1 MREPVLRL
9 ESERPSAYSS
19 TAAGLLAVGQ
29 RRDAELGNHRL
40 RNGKADD
47 GGQQA
52 GRADE
57 ADERLAAEDPAAV
70 VGTAGGRHGIDD
82 GRDEV
87 ERQHDEPVLMSA
99 FQPFLVLLFWFGS
112 EQIHSSLFE
121 AAICEGASTRQC
133 FFRIY
138 IPLLSPYI
146 LAGSL
151 LSVVE
156 SWNMLEQ
163 PMTFLQTDSQM
174 VLSTYFLQQ
183 TGASPIVTATQ
194 ALVSVLPLL
203 LVFAFAVVRLHNP
216 IFTVSNK

>member
-87 ERQHDEPVLMSA
+87 ERQHDEPVLNFDRRKSPKYPPLQQTPMTAPQTKLRPLPPDFHFPSLPNPA
-99 FQPFLVLLFWFGS
+99 TPIARMWKMLVLPECCIQPANRHI
-112 EQIHSSLFE
+112 EQKKKPRSLFE
-121 AAICEGASTRQC
+121 IS
-133 FFRIY
+133 
-138 IPLLSPYI
+138 
-146 LAGSL
+146 
-151 LSVVE
+151 
-156 SWNMLEQ
+156 
-163 PMTFLQTDSQM
+163 
-174 VLSTYFLQQ
+174 
-183 TGASPIVTATQ
+183 
-194 ALVSVLPLL
+194 
-203 LVFAFAVVRLHNP
+203 
-216 IFTVSNK
+216 